1 MSISATDLHSAE
13 SVESAESAE
22 LSESAKSAKMA
33 ESAELSKSAE
43 STKTAKSAKTAESA
57 ESAKS
62 AENSQSVKPCYPPA
76 LTPSIVQKLCAPIA
90 RRLGVKSLYLFGS
103 VAQGTA
109 NRNSDVDFIYELQ
122 SESKVDRETSRIMR
136 KQEIMQSLADCLGRK
151 IDLVNKSYV
160 TQQLADEDAEIQ
172 RKAFVTALNS
182 KPIFQI
188 V

>member
-1 MSISATDLHSAE
+1 MSISATDLQ
-13 SVESAESAE
+13 SAESA
-22 LSESAKSAKMA
+22 KSVKLP

-43 STKTAKSAKTAESA
+43 SSKSAKPAKSAES
-57 ESAKS
+57 SKS
-62 AENSQSVKPCYPPA
+62 AENSQSVKPGYPPA

-90 RRLGVKSLYLFGS
+90 HRLGVKSLYLFGS

-122 SESKVDRETSRIMR
+122 SESNVDRETSRIMR
-136 KQEIMQSLADCLGRK
+136 KQELMQSLADCLGRK

-172 RKAFVTALNS
+172 RKAFVTTLNS
-182 KPIFQI
+182 KPIFRI

>member
-1 MSISATDLHSAE
+1 MAISATAANPE
-13 SVESAESAE
+13 
-22 LSESAKSAKMA
+22 KSAKYA
-33 ESAELSKSAE
+33 EISKS
-43 STKTAKSAKTAESA
+43 TKLA
-57 ESAKS
+57 
-62 AENSQSVKPCYPPA
+62 YPPT
-76 LTPSIVQKLCAPIA
+76 LTPSIIQKLCAPIA

-122 SESKVDRETSRIMR
+122 NESSLERETSRIVR
-136 KQEIMQSLADCLGRK
+136 KQELMQSLADCLGRK

-160 TQQLADEDAEIQ
+160 TQPLADEDAEIQ
-172 RKAFVTALNS
+172 RKAFVTTINT

>member
-1 MSISATDLHSAE
+1 MAISATAANPE
-13 SVESAESAE
+13 
-22 LSESAKSAKMA
+22 K
-33 ESAELSKSAE
+33 
-43 STKTAKSAKTAESA
+43 
-57 ESAKS
+57 SAKS
-62 AENSQSVKPCYPPA
+62 AEISKSTKLAYPPT

-90 RRLGVKSLYLFGS
+90 RKLGVKSLYLFGS

-122 SESKVDRETSRIMR
+122 DESSLERETSRIVR
-136 KQEIMQSLADCLGRK
+136 KQELMRSLADCLGRK

-160 TQQLADEDAEIQ
+160 TQPLADEDAEIQ
-172 RKAFVTALNS
+172 RRAFVTTINT

>member
-1 MSISATDLHSAE
+1 MAISATAANPE
-13 SVESAESAE
+13 
-22 LSESAKSAKMA
+22 K
-33 ESAELSKSAE
+33 
-43 STKTAKSAKTAESA
+43 
-57 ESAKS
+57 SAKS
-62 AENSQSVKPCYPPA
+62 AEISKSTKLAYPPT
-76 LTPSIVQKLCAPIA
+76 LPPSIVQKLCAPIA

-122 SESKVDRETSRIMR
+122 NESSLERETSRIVR
-136 KQEIMQSLADCLGRK
+136 KQELMQSLADCLGRK

-160 TQQLADEDAEIQ
+160 TQPLADEDAEIQ
-172 RKAFVTALNS
+172 RKAFVTTINT

>member
-1 MSISATDLHSAE
+1 MVTSETDLQS
-13 SVESAESAE
+13 
-22 LSESAKSAKMA
+22 
-33 ESAELSKSAE
+33 
-43 STKTAKSAKTAESA
+43 AESA
-57 ESAKS
+57 ESAKLAKSAKVAKSAKSAKVAKSAKSAKPAKS
-62 AENSQSVKPCYPPA
+62 AESAKPCYPPA

-122 SESKVDRETSRIMR
+122 NESNVDRETSRIMR
-136 KQEIMQSLADCLGRK
+136 KQELMQSLADCLGRK

-172 RKAFVTALNS
+172 RKAFVTALNT
-182 KPIFQI
+182 KPIFKI

>member
-1 MSISATDLHSAE
+1 MSISATDLQSAE
-13 SVESAESAE
+13 SD
-22 LSESAKSAKMA
+22 KSVK
-33 ESAELSKSAE
+33 LP
-43 STKTAKSAKTAESA
+43 ESA

-62 AENSQSVKPCYPPA
+62 VKLSESAESSKSAEPAKSAENSRSVKPVCPPA

-122 SESKVDRETSRIMR
+122 GESNVDCETSRIMR
-136 KQEIMQSLADCLGRK
+136 KQELMQSLADCLGRK

-160 TQQLADEDAEIQ
+160 TQKLADEDAEIQ
-172 RKAFVTALNS
+172 RKAFVTTLNT
-182 KPIFQI
+182 KPVFQI

>member
-1 MSISATDLHSAE
+1 MAISATAANPE
-13 SVESAESAE
+13 
-22 LSESAKSAKMA
+22 K
-33 ESAELSKSAE
+33 
-43 STKTAKSAKTAESA
+43 
-57 ESAKS
+57 SAKS
-62 AENSQSVKPCYPPA
+62 AEISKSTKLAYPPT

-90 RRLGVKSLYLFGS
+90 RKLGVKSLYLFGS

-122 SESKVDRETSRIMR
+122 DESNLERETSRIVR
-136 KQEIMQSLADCLGRK
+136 KQELMRSLADCLGRK

-160 TQQLADEDAEIQ
+160 TQPLADEDAEIQ
-172 RKAFVTALNS
+172 RKAFVTTINA